1 MTLAESDG
9 DSVHGGAGG
18 AGGGGG
24 GGGGGGTP
32 VKSAINQR
40 LHDVKMP
47 SSSVHHAVPSSAVTA
62 SNLRYIQTTGARAF
76 MYIVPV
82 CVGVLYM
89 YVCVVY

>member
-1 MTLAESDG
+1 MAFLTLAESDG
-9 DSVHGGAGG
+9 DSVHGG

-47 SSSVHHAVPSSAVTA
+47 SSSSVHHAVPSSAVTA
-62 SNLRYIQTTGARAF
+62 SNLRYIQTTGARTC
-76 MYIVPV
+76 MY
-82 CVGVLYM
+82 VLYM
-89 YVCVVY
+89 CVV